1 MDTYL
6 RRKKDMLFRN
16 VQSLQT
22 VDDLL
27 NDIDKKL
34 GLPHKEVTFSKTPEV
49 LAAIFGVGSGIALS
63 CLFLYISGSVLGFSP
78 EGIASALKAAGAIV
92 GGNDTV
98 GIFMIMLPI
107 IILGGIGFHR
117 ARLYRDLRL
126 KESKIYFYK
135 RALAKQALLKNVL
148 FKTQNAYTELV
159 ANAKA
164 ASAETKASAEAK
176 VSEEAKPNDE
186 AQTKTEAKPSD
197 DTKASADAKVSDDK
211 KVSAEAKVSDEA
223 KARAEAKA
231 NEEAKAQEQ
240 AEKIY
245 NLKRLYSAIQKVI
258 RDIKHDLG
266 IVQFYDSRT
275 PKN

>member
-63 CLFLYISGSVLGFSP
+63 CLFLYIGGSVLGFSP

-164 ASAETKASAEAK
+164 ASAEIEASAEVK
-176 VSEEAKPNDE
+176 I
-186 AQTKTEAKPSD
+186 SD
-197 DTKASADAKVSDDK
+197 DAQASADTKESDDK
-211 KVSAEAKVSDEA
+211 KVSADAKVSDEA
-223 KARAEAKA
+223 KASAEAKA
-231 NEEAKAQEQ
+231 NDEAQAKAQEQ
-240 AEKIY
+240 AEKIS

-266 IVQFYDSRT
+266 IV
-275 PKN
+275 

>member
-22 VDDLL
+22 VNDLL
-27 NDIDKKL
+27 NDIDTKL
-34 GLPHKEVTFSKTPEV
+34 GLPHKDVSFSKTPEV
-49 LAAIFGVGSGIALS
+49 LAAIFGVGSGIAVS
-63 CLFLYISGSVLGFSP
+63 CLCLYVSGSVLGLSP

-98 GIFMIMLPI
+98 GMFMIMLPI

-135 RALAKQALLKNVL
+135 RALAKQALLKNAL
-148 FKTQNAYTELV
+148 FKTQNANAEIA
-159 ANAKA
+159 AN
-164 ASAETKASAEAK
+164 
-176 VSEEAKPNDE
+176 
-186 AQTKTEAKPSD
+186 TKTSTDVEASS
-197 DTKASADAKVSDDK
+197 DTKTTNDVEAIAK
-211 KVSAEAKVSDEA
+211 
-223 KARAEAKA
+223 
-231 NEEAKAQEQ
+231 EQ
-240 AEKIY
+240 AENLS
-245 NLKRLYSAIQKVI
+245 NLKLLYSAIQKVI

-266 IVQFYDSRT
+266 IV
-275 PKN
+275 